1 MEVCPSCKKNQ
12 NNLILHIKKS
22 NICKGNVSEEE
33 MKRLQ
38 DQSKNRRKQL
48 KNERRRKA
56 RTKDHQKIDK
66 KDNKEDEEVED
77 KEDYISEGEEAAENK
92 CYVPERCPI
101 CNVKKKNILLH
112 IKTKES
118 CYKEIDKQDFE
129 KWSKIARFKS
139 KKMYQIKF
147 DKGGGHN
154 KARDRKRKIEKEE
167 ESYRRKKDYQLNLV
181 MRKAKWFI
189 QISVEFLMS
198 LSIGETPRNY
208 TMNGL
213 AIYELIQKDYS
224 TMEDPTC
231 KYIRITSL
239 LNEKESHAWVEN
251 ISAVF
256 LEAVIVFE
264 NVVRIPSED
273 WVNAVKAVEQGNK
286 DDTKKKL
293 FTIIGCLQAN
303 DHENTKELKIPINFK
318 STCKQ
323 SEATRW
329 TQRREYNK
337 YGGVKYLFT
346 KEDEILLISYI
357 ENILGEDLNL
367 IDEEI
372 QEFLK
377 IKDMMEGLYV
387 AMAFASH

>member
-1 MEVCPSCKKNQ
+1 M
-12 NNLILHIKKS
+12 
-22 NICKGNVSEEE
+22 
-33 MKRLQ
+33 
-38 DQSKNRRKQL
+38 
-48 KNERRRKA
+48 A
-56 RTKDHQKIDK
+56 T
-66 KDNKEDEEVED
+66 
-77 KEDYISEGEEAAENK
+77 Y
-92 CYVPERCPI
+92 
-101 CNVKKKNILLH
+101 
-112 IKTKES
+112 
-118 CYKEIDKQDFE
+118 
-129 KWSKIARFKS
+129 KS
-139 KKMYQIKF
+139 KKVYQIKF
-147 DKGGGHN
+147 DKHGGHN
-154 KARDRKRKIEKEE
+154 KARDRKRKIEKEK
-167 ESYRRKKDYQLNLV
+167 ESIRRKKNYQLNLV

-189 QISVEFLMS
+189 QISVQFLMS
-198 LSIGETPRNY
+198 LSIGRTPRNY

-213 AIYELIQKDYS
+213 AGYELIQKDDS
-224 TMEDPTC
+224 TMKDPT
-231 KYIRITSL
+231 YIEITSL